1 MTREHQ
7 DRALKNSARETKIV
21 IRPQPQHIEESKKNV
36 FLRHPYALRWRSVE
50 LFKKRTIVVITDYL
64 IVGVSLLPSVLI
76 LFTVAPKKYQL
87 SKSNNW
93 NWSTFD
99 LRLTDRSLEISFF
112 IKLNFLLFE
121 TENRKGKTDNATYK
135 LEQPHRINHE
145 DIKGGFK
152 INDGEWIISKIP
164 VLQQL
169 TFAQCMG
176 FIVWQ

>member
-1 MTREHQ
+1 MLLFWLPILLVPSSDFKAVNYKSSVLPTKVTRERQ
-7 DRALKNSARETKIV
+7 DRALRNSARETKIV

-76 LFTVAPKKYQL
+76 LFNVAPKKYQL

-135 LEQPHRINHE
+135 L
-145 DIKGGFK
+145 
-152 INDGEWIISKIP
+152 
-164 VLQQL
+164 
-169 TFAQCMG
+169 AQATQDQSWRHKRR
-176 FIVWQ
+176 F